1 MKGAPNEQFRL
12 AAVAAAGI
20 PVGRSAEHHDDGL
33 ARKVVI
39 VDDDR
44 TMRDQL
50 QQILEGSGWAVA
62 QAPSGLRLL
71 SLLEVDRPD
80 IILLDVAMSWING
93 FELCRAMKANSNYKN
108 IPVVFI
114 SGRSA
119 PSDIETGMSCGAA
132 DYFVKPIDTRRL
144 LERLRELST

>member
-1 MKGAPNEQFRL
+1 MD
-12 AAVAAAGI
+12 
-20 PVGRSAEHHDDGL
+20 SADDPTPRD
-33 ARKVVI
+33 RKIVI

-44 TMRDQL
+44 ATRDRL
-50 QQILEGSGWAVA
+50 QQILEGRGWRVA

-80 IILLDVAMSWING
+80 VILLDVAMSWING
-93 FELCRAMKANSNYKN
+93 FELCRAMKANENYRG

-114 SGRSA
+114 SGRST

-132 DYFVKPIDTRRL
+132 DYFVKPIDTQRL
-144 LERLRELST
+144 LQRLQELFA

>member
-1 MKGAPNEQFRL
+1 VDSVSVEPK
-12 AAVAAAGI
+12 
-20 PVGRSAEHHDDGL
+20 
-33 ARKVVI
+33 KVVI

-44 TMRDQL
+44 ALRDRL
-50 QQILEGSGWAVA
+50 QQVLEQHGYNVA

-71 SLLEVDRPD
+71 TLLEVDRPD
-80 IILLDVAMSWING
+80 LILLDVAMSWING

-119 PSDIETGMSCGAA
+119 PSDIETGLSCGAA
-132 DYFVKPIDTRRL
+132 DYFVKPLDTQAL
-144 LERLRELST
+144 LARLRELSA

>member
-1 MKGAPNEQFRL
+1 
-12 AAVAAAGI
+12 VAT
-20 PVGRSAEHHDDGL
+20 VEL
-33 ARKVVI
+33 QRKCVI

-44 TMRDQL
+44 TTRERLTD
-50 QQILEGSGWAVA
+50 ILERSGWLVS

-80 IILLDVAMSWING
+80 VILLDVAMSWING
-93 FELCRAMKANSNYKN
+93 FELCRAMKANTNYKN

-119 PSDIETGMSCGAA
+119 PADIETGLSCGAA
-132 DYFVKPIDTRRL
+132 DYFVKPIDTQRL
-144 LERLRELST
+144 LERLRELSPG

>member
-1 MKGAPNEQFRL
+1 MA
-12 AAVAAAGI
+12 AAAGI
-20 PVGRSAEHHDDGL
+20 PVGSAEHRRDRLEDTTTP
-33 ARKVVI
+33 KVVI

-44 TMRDQL
+44 ATRDQL
-50 QQILEGSGWAVA
+50 QQILESSGWRVA

-80 IILLDVAMSWING
+80 VILLDVAMSWING
-93 FELCRAMKANSNYKN
+93 FELCRAMKANANYKA

-119 PSDIETGMSCGAA
+119 PSDIETGMSCGAS

>member
-1 MKGAPNEQFRL
+1 MT
-12 AAVAAAGI
+12 
-20 PVGRSAEHHDDGL
+20 SDGK
-33 ARKVVI
+33 RKIVI

-44 TMRDQL
+44 ALRDHL
-50 QQILEGSGWAVA
+50 QMVLSKDGYDVA

-80 IILLDVAMSWING
+80 LILLDVAMSWING
-93 FELCRAMKANSNYKN
+93 FELCRAMKANAAYKG

-119 PSDIETGMSCGAA
+119 PSDIETGLSCGAA
-132 DYFVKPIDTRRL
+132 DYFVKPLDTLRL
-144 LERLRELST
+144 LERVHELAPKSVGALLGPDGAIAPRR

>member
-1 MKGAPNEQFRL
+1 VPTVELQ
-12 AAVAAAGI
+12 
-20 PVGRSAEHHDDGL
+20 
-33 ARKVVI
+33 RKCVI

-44 TMRDQL
+44 TTRERL
-50 QQILEGSGWAVA
+50 TEILERSGWVVS

-80 IILLDVAMSWING
+80 VILLDVAMSWING

-119 PSDIETGMSCGAA
+119 PADIETGLSCGAA
-132 DYFVKPIDTRRL
+132 DYFVKPIDTQRL
-144 LERLRELST
+144 LERLRELSPE

>member
-1 MKGAPNEQFRL
+1 MA
-12 AAVAAAGI
+12 AAAGI
-20 PVGRSAEHHDDGL
+20 PVGSAEQRGDGAGDAA

-44 TMRDQL
+44 ATRDQL
-50 QQILEGSGWAVA
+50 QQILESSGWRVA

-80 IILLDVAMSWING
+80 VILLDVAMSWING
-93 FELCRAMKANSNYKN
+93 FELCRAMKANANYKS

-119 PSDIETGMSCGAA
+119 PSDIETGMSCGAS

>member
-1 MKGAPNEQFRL
+1 VA
-12 AAVAAAGI
+12 AAAGI
-20 PVGRSAEHHDDGL
+20 PVGSAEHNGNGSG
-33 ARKVVI
+33 RKVVI

-44 TMRDQL
+44 TTRDQL
-50 QQILEGSGWAVA
+50 QQILESSGWTVA

-93 FELCRAMKANSNYKN
+93 FELCRAMKANTNYRN

-119 PSDIETGMSCGAA
+119 PSDIETGLSCGAA
-132 DYFVKPIDTRRL
+132 DYFVKPLDTQAL
-144 LERLRELST
+144 LARLRELSS

>member
-1 MKGAPNEQFRL
+1 VATVEQAL
-12 AAVAAAGI
+12 
-20 PVGRSAEHHDDGL
+20 S
-33 ARKVVI
+33 RKVVI

-44 TMRDQL
+44 VTRERLTD
-50 QQILEGSGWAVA
+50 ILERGGWQVA

-80 IILLDVAMSWING
+80 VILLDVAMSWING
-93 FELCRAMKANSNYKN
+93 FELCRAMKANANYSG

-132 DYFVKPIDTRRL
+132 DYFVKPIDTQRL
-144 LERLRELST
+144 LERLRELSPE

>member
-1 MKGAPNEQFRL
+1 MDNADLK
-12 AAVAAAGI
+12 
-20 PVGRSAEHHDDGL
+20 AEPK
-33 ARKVVI
+33 RVVI

-44 TMRDQL
+44 ALRDRL
-50 QQILEGSGWAVA
+50 QQILEQNGYNVA

-71 SLLEVDRPD
+71 TLLEVDRPD
-80 IILLDVAMSWING
+80 LILLDVAMSWING

-119 PSDIETGMSCGAA
+119 PSDIETGLSCGAA
-132 DYFVKPIDTRRL
+132 DYFVKPLDTQAL
-144 LERLRELST
+144 LARLRELSS

>member
-1 MKGAPNEQFRL
+1 M
-12 AAVAAAGI
+12 VAAAAAGTR
-20 PVGRSAEHHDDGL
+20 VGSSAEHDGDG

-44 TMRDQL
+44 SMRDQL
-50 QQILEGSGWAVA
+50 QQILETSGWRVA

-80 IILLDVAMSWING
+80 VILLDVAMSWING
-93 FELCRAMKANSNYKN
+93 FELCRAMKANANYKN

-144 LERLRELST
+144 LERLRELSS

>member
-1 MKGAPNEQFRL
+1 MENG
-12 AAVAAAGI
+12 
-20 PVGRSAEHHDDGL
+20 S
-33 ARKVVI
+33 RKIVI

-44 TMRDQL
+44 ALRDRL
-50 QQILEGSGWAVA
+50 QQVLEKAGYTVA

-80 IILLDVAMSWING
+80 LVLLDVAMSWIDG
-93 FELCRAMKANSNYKN
+93 FELCRALKANRSYRA

-119 PSDIETGMSCGAA
+119 DHDVQTGLGCGAA
-132 DYFVKPIDTRRL
+132 GYFIKPLDTGAL
-144 LERLRELST
+144 LERVNELLTAPIAATH

>member
-1 MKGAPNEQFRL
+1 MRLRL
-12 AAVAAAGI
+12 AAAAAGNLA
-20 PVGRSAEHHDDGL
+20 VGSAEPQLEG
-33 ARKVVI
+33 RKVVI

-44 TMRDQL
+44 GTRDRL
-50 QQILEGSGWAVA
+50 QQILESSGWRVS

-80 IILLDVAMSWING
+80 VILLDVAMSWING
-93 FELCRAMKANSNYKN
+93 FELCRAMKANASYKN

-119 PSDIETGMSCGAA
+119 PSDIETGLGCGAA

>member
-1 MKGAPNEQFRL
+1 
-12 AAVAAAGI
+12 VAT
-20 PVGRSAEHHDDGL
+20 VEL
-33 ARKVVI
+33 QRKCVI

-44 TMRDQL
+44 TTRERL
-50 QQILEGSGWAVA
+50 TEILERSGWLVS

-80 IILLDVAMSWING
+80 VILLDVAMSWING
-93 FELCRAMKANSNYKN
+93 FELCRAMKANTNYKN

-119 PSDIETGMSCGAA
+119 PSDIETGLSCGAA
-132 DYFVKPIDTRRL
+132 DYFVKPIDTQRL
-144 LERLRELST
+144 LERLRELSPE

>member
-1 MKGAPNEQFRL
+1 
-12 AAVAAAGI
+12 VAT
-20 PVGRSAEHHDDGL
+20 VEL
-33 ARKVVI
+33 QRKCVI

-44 TMRDQL
+44 TTRERL
-50 QQILEGSGWAVA
+50 TEILERSGWLVS

-80 IILLDVAMSWING
+80 VILLDVAMSWING
-93 FELCRAMKANSNYKN
+93 FELCRAMKANTNYKN

-119 PSDIETGMSCGAA
+119 PADIETGLSCGAA
-132 DYFVKPIDTRRL
+132 DYFVKPIDTQRL
-144 LERLRELST
+144 LERLRELSPE